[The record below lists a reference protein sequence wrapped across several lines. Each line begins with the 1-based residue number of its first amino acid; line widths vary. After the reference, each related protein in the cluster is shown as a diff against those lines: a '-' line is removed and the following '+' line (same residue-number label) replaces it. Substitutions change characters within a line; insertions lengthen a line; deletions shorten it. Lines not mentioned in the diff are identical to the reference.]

1 MVTLTKKQVQEQLLR
16 FFDGDKERLKALA
29 KSCKELGFPI
39 GDNIESIVKY
49 PEHFSLLI
57 TYSDLGILSKL
68 TDSLEVL
75 KQKGK

>member
-1 MVTLTKKQVQEQLLR
+1 MAITKQELQKQLLR
-16 FFDGDKERLKALA
+16 FFDGDKERLKKLA
-29 KSCKELGFPI
+29 VSCKAIGFPI
-39 GDNIESIVKY
+39 GENIESIQKN

-75 KQKGK
+75 KGK